1 MSQALAVA
9 ISRPSALKAGARSRA
24 AVAAQ
29 ALDERAPA
37 RVDQCEESVVAA
49 DDQQPAARHVTH
61 AAERSVRDCGEVRE
75 RAQRPGVDQADGPV
89 ALSDGQ
95 DPAVRAQRV
104 AQNGGDRAVARL
116 GSPDGERAAQAAVAG
131 EVPDHDPAIQR

>member
-1 MSQALAVA
+1 M
-9 ISRPSALKAGARSRA
+9 
-24 AVAAQ
+24 AAQ

-49 DDQQPAARHVTH
+49 DDQQPATRHVTH

-104 AQNGGDRAVARL
+104 AQKCAERDVARL
-116 GSPDGERAAQAAVAG
+116 ADGERAAQAAVAG
-131 EVPDHDPAIQR
+131 EVPITTPPSNDDV